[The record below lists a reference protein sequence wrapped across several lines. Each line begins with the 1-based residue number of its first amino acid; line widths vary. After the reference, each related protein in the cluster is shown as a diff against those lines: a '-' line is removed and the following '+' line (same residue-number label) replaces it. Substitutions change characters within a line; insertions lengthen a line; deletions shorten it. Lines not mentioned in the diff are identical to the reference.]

1 MNWRTIALPVLVV
14 VGMFGCRQVASAA
27 DLPAQAPA
35 YKAALASNGW
45 TGFYFGANF
54 GGVWGASNSQTTT
67 VGTAGGS
74 YIVPNDV
81 PTFDAAGAQHPKA
94 SGFFTGGA
102 QLGYNWQLGAIALV
116 GLEADFQSFSTR
128 GSASSTAVYPSF
140 APAAFTISSSVGTD
154 WLATV
159 RGRAGVIAG
168 RDWLVYGTGG
178 LAISQV
184 RASWSFT
191 DTCAFY
197 TACNGFFVPG
207 LSAAEAASAS
217 ATKVGWTAGAGF
229 ETRLASNWSV
239 KAEYLYV
246 NLGSISA
253 TGLISNAAF
262 YGATGNVI
270 SHSMSVSD
278 HIGRV
283 GLNYHL

>member
-14 VGMFGCRQVASAA
+14 AGTFGCRQVASAA
-27 DLPAQAPA
+27 DLPAQAPV
-35 YKAALASNGW
+35 YKAAPASNGW
-45 TGFYFGANF
+45 TGFYLGANF

-67 VGTAGGS
+67 VGAAGTYVVS
-74 YIVPNDV
+74 NDV
-81 PTFDAAGAQHPKA
+81 PTFDAVGAQHPKT

-102 QLGYNWQLGAIALV
+102 QLGYNWQLGAMGLV
-116 GLEADFQSFSTR
+116 GLEADFQSFSTK
-128 GSASSTAVYPSF
+128 GSTSSTAVYPSF
-140 APAAFTISSSVGTD
+140 APAAFTISSSVSTD

-159 RGRAGVIAG
+159 RGRAGVIAS

-178 LAISQV
+178 LAIGQV
-184 RASWSFT
+184 RASWGFT

-197 TACNGFFVPG
+197 AICGGFVVPG

-246 NLGSISA
+246 NLGSVSA

-262 YGATGNVI
+262 YGGTANAI
-270 SHSMSVSD
+270 SHSANVSD

-283 GLNYHL
+283 GLNYHF